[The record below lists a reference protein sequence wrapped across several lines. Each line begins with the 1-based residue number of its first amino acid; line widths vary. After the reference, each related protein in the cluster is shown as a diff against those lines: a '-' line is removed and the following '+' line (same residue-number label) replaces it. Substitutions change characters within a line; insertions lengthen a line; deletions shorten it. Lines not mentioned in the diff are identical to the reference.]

1 MFTFAIDYYLFA
13 FAGGLG
19 VIQIAVSL
27 GRLKGLLLLRSSL
40 AARAAGGALVIAA
53 FVWFFGTDDRNLND
67 YEGGLDANV
76 QALLFFLGAATAMAT
91 TVVASSIVNA
101 RMDGGGPAPGEGF
114 DALRRSTYARALAN
128 SLRYWGKEWRTQMR
142 SYFSG

>member
-1 MFTFAIDYYLFA
+1 MFTFATDYYLFV
-13 FAGGLG
+13 FAASLG

-27 GRLKGLLLLRSSL
+27 GRLKGLLLLRSRL
-40 AARAAGGALVIAA
+40 AVRAVGGALVIAA
-53 FVWFFGTDDRNLND
+53 FVWFFSTDNRNLND

-91 TVVASSIVNA
+91 TAVASSIVNA
-101 RMDGGGPAPGEGF
+101 RMDGGRPVPGEGF
-114 DALRRSTYARALAN
+114 DALKRSSYARALSH
-128 SLRYWGKEWRTQMR
+128 SLRYWGKEWRTQMK

>member
-1 MFTFAIDYYLFA
+1 MFTFATDYYLFA
-13 FAGGLG
+13 FAGSLG
-19 VIQIAVSL
+19 VIQIAAAL
-27 GRLKGLLLLRSSL
+27 GRLKGLLFIRSHLVAS
-40 AARAAGGALVIAA
+40 GFSVALVIAA
-53 FVWFFGTDDRNLND
+53 FVWFFSTDNRNLND

-91 TVVASSIVNA
+91 TAVASSIVNA

-114 DALRRSTYARALAN
+114 GALKRSSYARALAY
-128 SLRYWGKEWRTQMR
+128 SLRYWGKEWRTQMK

>member
-1 MFTFAIDYYLFA
+1 MFTFATDYYLFV
-13 FAGGLG
+13 FAASLG

-27 GRLKGLLLLRSSL
+27 GRLKGLLLLRSRL
-40 AARAAGGALVIAA
+40 AARAVAGALVIAA
-53 FVWFFGTDDRNLND
+53 FVWFFSTDNRNLND

-91 TVVASSIVNA
+91 TAVASSIVNA

-114 DALRRSTYARALAN
+114 DALKRSSYARALSH
-128 SLRYWGKEWRTQMR
+128 SLRYWGKEWRTQMK